1 MRKTKLFGW
10 LLGIALCACMV
21 LWMPV
26 SADAADSVETECT
39 HEWVDGTCSACGE
52 ACAHT
57 SFDDNG
63 FCTVCDFGQPAVD
76 VDGDGYVDIAN
87 AGNLYWFRYAVN
99 IQKNYSLNAEL
110 TADIVINENI
120 NVSDGRR
127 TWKSIG
133 GSAGYSG
140 IFDGN
145 GHSIS
150 GIYSNAGG
158 ALFGDVRKGGIIRN
172 VGIIDCYI
180 TSILAS
186 TGSPAASI
194 AYYIDSTSKVENC
207 YSIGGDIT
215 GRYKVG
221 GIVAWC
227 SGTVINCYN
236 TSNVRGYYG
245 ADDLGGI
252 VGELS
257 QSGSILNCY
266 STGKLLCGFG
276 GWARGGIAG
285 DIYTG
290 GKVDNCYYLN
300 TVSGTGI
307 GGINSAGLA
316 DPMTAE
322 QFASGEVA
330 YLLGDAFGQTIGT
343 DALPV
348 LGGQK
353 VYKGINCKNETTY
366 SNTELD
372 GEHQWIND
380 FCTVCGTMDITS
392 AVASTTVGGTTTYHL
407 TLDAA
412 IQAVKS
418 CTAEDEAVVKLLKN
432 IALGNSHQTIGS
444 GVFTIDLN
452 GFEISSTM
460 SGGGTLYIWDD
471 GTDVTITDS
480 VGTGKI
486 SGVFAAVDS
495 CWSNVTICGGSLI
508 GQKRGVYADRSNVTI
523 CGGSISGGDYDIY
536 FSGATVKLTLG
547 EAGVGATFPGGI
559 FIKNTTLENILGV
572 GAAYWLDNKMLVQLD
587 SYTNIT
593 GGDVIIKA
601 VCTHENGSKGS
612 YIDNGATHTFSYTCC
627 GSSITEVHNCTN
639 GACICGATPA
649 VSVTICGVT
658 NGYGDLNSA
667 IKAVKDCTA
676 TDNAVVTILKD
687 LSDIRLSDISGI
699 FTLNLNGCTV
709 SGMRGRYVFDFEPSA
724 DVTITGGTI
733 IPNWSY
739 AIYNYGGSVIIHD
752 VKIVE
757 NNDSDGVCVTNGGQL
772 TVGGTTDIAAN
783 NYAIT
788 ASGANVTVNGGK
800 FLGYWCINAKN
811 SSNVTINGGVLS
823 NGGYGSPGY
832 HITLEDAAS
841 RVAVTA
847 EDVVFK
853 NNLRVSG
860 TTLNVILGDGLAY
873 WQNGKQITVADGT
886 TEITGGD
893 VVIKAYAAA
902 VYSGWTAIDGDWY
915 YYDAETNEP
924 VTGIV
929 RVPYPTESING
940 IAYGTNAEDVA
951 YYENKGQTFIDKDTA
966 LFVFDENGVFQ
977 SDLNGLTGDD
987 RWAVN
992 GCIIWHIGLVRAGED
1007 YYYFLGDAVNGG
1019 NMMATGDVHMGRN
1032 TTDLD
1037 VVLGGVY
1044 TFGEDGK
1051 LCKYDGIVDLRY
1063 YENYRLMLSN
1073 GLTKVGEYYI
1083 YVRSSGELAVDCEY
1097 YVPGN
1102 DLGIAPG
1109 TYTFDENGFLV
1120 EPISSEKNGVYFEN
1134 GAWYYYE
1141 NGKVGYNKGMM
1152 AYGDGYIYVR
1162 SSGKLATGA
1171 YYITN
1176 VPAEL
1181 SSLFRVGQKVTFD
1194 ENGIADAPKHGIVD
1208 GYYYQYGAVRYNAG
1222 LIQVDG
1228 KWIYVRSN
1236 GALATGRYWVTNT
1249 NGAMEAGYYEF
1260 DKNGYMI
1267 ISEIEDGI
1275 VAEGENLYYYLD
1287 GKKQFGLGLVMLEDG
1302 SYIYVRTGGELAVG
1316 SYWITNHNGLLPEGM
1331 YEFSQDGTLTI
1342 N

>member
-26 SADAADSVETECT
+26 SADAADSVETDCS

-52 ACAHT
+52 VCAHT

-63 FCTVCDFGQPAVD
+63 FCAVCDFGQPAVD
-76 VDGDGYVDIAN
+76 ADGDGYVDIAN
-87 AGNLYWFRYAVN
+87 AGNLYWLRYAVN

-110 TADIVINENI
+110 TADIVINENV

-127 TWKSIG
+127 TWKAIG
-133 GSAGYSG
+133 GNNGFYSG

-145 GHSIS
+145 GYTIS
-150 GIYSNAGG
+150 GLYSNGS
-158 ALFGDVRKGGIIRN
+158 ALFCDVKDGIIRN

-180 TSILAS
+180 FTRTDSAAAIADYISDTSR
-186 TGSPAASI
+186 
-194 AYYIDSTSKVENC
+194 VENC
-207 YSIGGDIT
+207 FCTGGEIR
-215 GRYKVG
+215 GKYEVG
-221 GIVAWC
+221 SIVARC
-227 SGTVINCYN
+227 GGTVINCYN
-236 TSNVRGYYG
+236 TSDVGGIYG
-245 ADDLGGI
+245 GDACGGI
-252 VGELS
+252 VGELYS
-257 QSGSILNCY
+257 GGSILNCY
-266 STGKLLCGFG
+266 NTGKINAGASTRFY
-276 GWARGGIAG
+276 GGIVG
-285 DIYTG
+285 DIYMDA

-300 TVSGTGI
+300 TTWGTGI
-307 GGINSAGLA
+307 GGADSAGKA
-316 DPMTAE
+316 NSMTAE

-353 VYKGINCKNETTY
+353 VYKGTNCKNETVY
-366 SNTELD
+366 SNTELN
-372 GEHQWIND
+372 GAHQWIND

-412 IQAVKS
+412 IQAVKD

-432 IALGNSHQTIGS
+432 IDQGSSYQEITS
-444 GVFTIDLN
+444 GVFTLDLN
-452 GFEISSTM
+452 GKTLKSVGKYVLCVYRNGVDVTIEDTGVGGTINGSNYGVYAYWNCTLTI
-460 SGGGTLYIWDD
+460 GGGTITGSERGIYASGCKVFISG
-471 GTDVTITDS
+471 GTITGKYAVRTASNSTVTIS
-480 VGTGKI
+480 GGTI
-486 SGVFAAVDS
+486 R
-495 CWSNVTICGGSLI
+495 SNVS
-508 GQKRGVYADRSNVTI
+508 GVYADNGTVIINNGSINGGPSSDGVYASGCKI
-523 CGGSISGGDYDIY
+523 IVSGGSISGGRGSVYASNCATTISDGTFSGEVNANGGSLKISGGSISGGIYCLRAEAFITVTISGGTLNGVFANQSTVNISGGSISGSNYGVYASTSTLNISGGSISGSGYDIY
-536 FSGATVKLTLG
+536 TRFETVVKLSLG
-547 EAGVGATFPGGI
+547 ENGVGATFPGGI
-559 FIKNTTLENILGV
+559 E
-572 GAAYWLDNKMLVQLD
+572 VQ
-587 SYTNIT
+587 
-593 GGDVIIKA
+593 
-601 VCTHENGSKGS
+601 E
-612 YIDNGATHTFSYTCC
+612 
-627 GSSITEVHNCTN
+627 
-639 GACICGATPA
+639 
-649 VSVTICGVT
+649 
-658 NGYGDLNSA
+658 
-667 IKAVKDCTA
+667 
-676 TDNAVVTILKD
+676 
-687 LSDIRLSDISGI
+687 
-699 FTLNLNGCTV
+699 
-709 SGMRGRYVFDFEPSA
+709 
-724 DVTITGGTI
+724 
-733 IPNWSY
+733 
-739 AIYNYGGSVIIHD
+739 
-752 VKIVE
+752 
-757 NNDSDGVCVTNGGQL
+757 
-772 TVGGTTDIAAN
+772 
-783 NYAIT
+783 
-788 ASGANVTVNGGK
+788 
-800 FLGYWCINAKN
+800 
-811 SSNVTINGGVLS
+811 
-823 NGGYGSPGY
+823 
-832 HITLEDAAS
+832 
-841 RVAVTA
+841 
-847 EDVVFK
+847 
-853 NNLRVSG
+853 
-860 TTLNVILGDGLAY
+860 TTLNAILGEGAAY

-893 VVIKAYAAA
+893 VVVKAYVAP
-902 VYSGWTAIDGDWY
+902 VYSGWTEINGDWY
-915 YYDAETNEP
+915 YYDPGTNEP

-929 RVPYPTESING
+929 RVPYPAESING
-940 IAYGTNAEDVA
+940 IAYGPNAEDVA
-951 YYENKGQTFIDKDTA
+951 YYENKGQTFIDKNSA

-977 SDLNGLTGDD
+977 SDLNGLTGDN
-987 RWAVN
+987 RWASN
-992 GCIIWHIGLVRAGED
+992 GCIIWHIGLVQAGED

-1019 NMMATGDVHMGRN
+1019 NQMATGDVHVGRN
-1032 TTDLD
+1032 TTDMD
-1037 VVLGGVY
+1037 AVLGGVY

-1063 YENYRLMLSN
+1063 YENYRLMLGN

-1141 NGKVGYNKGMM
+1141 NGKIGYNKGLT
-1152 AYGDGYIYVR
+1152 AHGDGYIYVR

-1176 VPAEL
+1176 VPEEL
-1181 SSLFRVGQKVTFD
+1181 SGLFRVGQKVIFN

-1249 NGAMEAGYYEF
+1249 NGATEAGYYEF

-1275 VAEGENLYYYLD
+1275 VVEGENLYYYLD

-1316 SYWITNHNGLLPEGM
+1316 SYWITNHNGLLIEGM